1 MTISELPCDQPQNQS
16 AARITAGKRSH
27 ALGAMFESW
36 ILRGCD
42 WYWDKEIAYIEKTP
56 EPMRPIKAYGD
67 RRKGQFIAVYTK
79 QAQPDF
85 KGTLYDGSTIIFDAK
100 YTDSDTLRQSAVTD
114 EQREE
119 FDRYEKMG
127 ARCYIVAAMGPEDL
141 YRIPWDDWKAGPE
154 KLGRKH
160 FKRSDLEDYRIH
172 RRGSAVLFLEGIA
185 L

>member
-1 MTISELPCDQPQNQS
+1 MTRSELPCAEPQNQS
-16 AARITAGKRSH
+16 VTRITAGKRSH

-42 WYWDKEIAYIEKTP
+42 WYWDKGIAYIEKTP
-56 EPMRPIKAYGD
+56 EPMRPIKAFGD
-67 RRKGQFIAVYTK
+67 RKKGQFVAVYTK

-85 KGTLYDGSTIIFDAK
+85 KGALCDGSTIVFDAK

-119 FDRYEKMG
+119 FNRYEKMG

-160 FKRSDLEDYRIH
+160 FKRSDLEAYRIH
-172 RRGSAVLFLEGIA
+172 RRGSAVLFLEGIV